1 MPWLD
6 DQIHLQREKLFVA
19 ALDVHKAFVTVAAH
33 KMEHNLGVL
42 ATGLENVRGL
52 LGHSMRVDSGF
63 RCTELNAAVGGAKTS
78 AHMLGYAADFVCPG
92 FGNPL
97 EIVRAISASDL
108 VFDQCIQEGTWV
120 HISFDPKSRRD
131 VLTAIFGVGG
141 TSYRKGV

>member
-1 MPWLD
+1 MQLTEHFSLAELTFSSTAERKGINNAPSP
-6 DQIHLQREKLFVA
+6 QIVEHLR
-19 ALDVHKAFVTVAAH
+19 
-33 KMEHNLGVL
+33 VL
-42 ATGLENVRGL
+42 ATGLENVRAL
-52 LGHSMRVDSGF
+52 LGHPMRVDSGF

-97 EIVRAISASDL
+97 EIVRAISSSDL

-131 VLTAIFGVGG
+131 VLTAIFGAGG

>member
-1 MPWLD
+1 MQLTEHFSLAELTFSSTAERKGINNTPSP
-6 DQIHLQREKLFVA
+6 QIVEHLR
-19 ALDVHKAFVTVAAH
+19 
-33 KMEHNLGVL
+33 VL

-97 EIVRAISASDL
+97 EIVRAISSSDL

-120 HISFDPKSRRD
+120 HISFDPKFRRD
-131 VLTAIFGVGG
+131 VLTAIFGAGG